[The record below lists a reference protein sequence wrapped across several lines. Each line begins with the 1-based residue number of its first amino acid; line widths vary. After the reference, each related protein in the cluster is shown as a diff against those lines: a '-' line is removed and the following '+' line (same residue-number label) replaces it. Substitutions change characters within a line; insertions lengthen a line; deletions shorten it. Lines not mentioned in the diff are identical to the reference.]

1 MVGQA
6 IAAIIGAFL
15 IGAVAR
21 FALPGPD
28 PMPAWLT
35 VVIGL
40 GGSAVGYGLVL
51 GIGGKKLAPWGALAS
66 VGAAVGL
73 VILYRRFVQK
83 RPVWGKGVYR
93 FPERGFGVEQYR
105 ERLKRVGIDP
115 DKIGTGEQT
124 FGTYP
129 PGTPLQAPIGTVPR
143 DHPGD
148 PTDNPAHY
156 LQLLEELHDNGV
168 IDDDEYTASRTRL
181 LESLRAQNPPS

>member
-1 MVGQA
+1 MIGQA
-6 IAAIIGAFL
+6 IGAIILAFL

-35 VVIGL
+35 IVIGL
-40 GGSAVGYGLVL
+40 GGSAIGYGIVL

-73 VILYRRFVQK
+73 VMLYRRFVQK
-83 RPVWGKGVYR
+83 RPLWGKGVYR

-105 ERLKRVGIDP
+105 RRLKQVGIDP
-115 DKIGTGEQT
+115 DKIGTGEQA
-124 FGTYP
+124 FGTFP
-129 PGTPLQAPIGTVPR
+129 PRAPLQAPPGSAPD

-148 PTDNPAHY
+148 PTENPAHY
-156 LQLLEELHDNGV
+156 LRLLDELHDSGV
-168 IDDDEYTASRTRL
+168 IDDEEYTSSRTRL
-181 LESLRAQNPPS
+181 LESLRAQDPPS